1 MAARVQAQQT
11 QHVVTVLEPEET
23 STRDGE
29 PRLATRLGV
38 AFAVVAA
45 AEFVLLLLVPGL
57 RSLLAVLL
65 AYSVA
70 LMGALLVG
78 SLRDRRRRLTS
89 ALPARVTCPPFV
101 GANSEAED
109 ASAESRRAA

>member
-38 AFAVVAA
+38 ALAAVAA
-45 AEFVLLLLVPGL
+45 AELGVVLLVPSL

-65 AYSVA
+65 VYSVA
-70 LMGALLVG
+70 LMGVLLVG
-78 SLRDRRRRLTS
+78 SLRDRSRRLTS
-89 ALPARVTCPPFV
+89 ALPARVTSTPLV
-101 GANSEAED
+101 GANCEAED
-109 ASAESRRAA
+109 APAESRRAA